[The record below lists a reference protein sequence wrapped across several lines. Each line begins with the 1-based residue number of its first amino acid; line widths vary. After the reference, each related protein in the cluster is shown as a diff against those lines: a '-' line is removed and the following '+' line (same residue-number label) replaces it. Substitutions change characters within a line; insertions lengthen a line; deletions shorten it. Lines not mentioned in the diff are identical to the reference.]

1 MNICKM
7 ISTMPGNTASTP
19 SIVFPHYYCGTQT
32 GWGQGAT
39 CAFVI
44 AEAKVHI
51 VVIISEKCEGAGW
64 CGSHESFVPGSG
76 HLRAERMQVAQ
87 HRVVMIRFT

>member
-1 MNICKM
+1 M
-7 ISTMPGNTASTP
+7 IGTMPGILQALP
-19 SIVFPHYYCGTQT
+19 PYVFPPYYCETQT

-51 VVIISEKCEGAGW
+51 AVIISEKCEGAGW

-76 HLRAERMQVAQ
+76 HLRAERMQVASM
-87 HRVVMIRFT
+87 VLL